1 MRAEKNGGC
10 TVDGKSRKLLI
21 AVAHEETGSKTS
33 EGGKA
38 RGLRRTL
45 LAMGLL
51 VALGANVAQAQSI
64 TGGLYGREPGGSNVT
79 LEVTNPAT
87 GYRRELHP
95 GSDGRYNVSGL
106 NPGKYTVT
114 VSQGGNAIGTR
125 TVTVSANVQTVVP
138 ALSSVAASTTGSAN
152 ATNLGAIRVTGHAAE
167 TQVIPIDVSTPEFSN
182 NYSMSVVNQLPT
194 GRGPESVALLSSKVK
209 YDNQTTGLI
218 QMGGASPAENRY
230 YYNEFDSTYDYNG
243 LGATY
248 LPAEA
253 IGSTQVLSAN
263 AGVSWTSTTGG
274 TIASTV
280 RQGTNR
286 FQAGYSLYFT
296 PGTSWFNP
304 RMPDSY
310 TKDGA
315 YYHFSS
321 SNTHSA
327 NVANQYLWASGAL
340 VKDKLFF
347 FAMLGNSPDNTSVS
361 NSQNRHTNTANR
373 DKNGLLNLTWNI
385 NADQS
390 LNVVGNRDWKNT
402 FNNQYKL
409 TRDYDPASQGAYA
422 GWTSSQVKN
431 QFLIGNYHWQINDD
445 MSLRLMGGYL
455 SQSSLSPT
463 STSGTNLPY
472 VVEVDPVTQVHKNI
486 GPTTTSTKLY
496 PFAYWRRGFK
506 GDFTWNLG
514 DHKITIGGEHYKHFI
529 NNVSTTSDGGD
540 WTYYTQPG
548 SVLPNGSPAPAD
560 GRYVSQYY
568 ISTGGPFYTVNKA
581 FYIDDYWQAADHWI
595 VYAGLRDDTFV
606 NKNVNGQNFWRL
618 PLLSPRLG
626 VSWDVYGD
634 STMKVGANAGK
645 YTIPIPSSVNNGAA
659 GAVTQWFRYYT
670 YTGRDPNTQ
679 APTGLTQIGPQET
692 LINGLAPSAA
702 NVATSN
708 IKAPYQY
715 EFQVYV
721 QKTLGNSWSSLAE
734 LGYSSLKRAI
744 EDTCYTQGITDY
756 AQAHGYPGY
765 EDSSGCPMINP
776 GIAQV
781 FTRDY
786 NGDGKQESL
795 TLPGSVFG
803 PAPTR
808 KYVHL
813 TLELTHTRNSEE
825 PYFLDL
831 SYTWAHLYGN
841 YDGLLNLG
849 TRTNGGPSEQIL
861 WDFPGLMEHSSG
873 NLAGDVRHSLKLN
886 GVYYFPTG
894 FRIGST
900 FDLSTGT
907 PQNCLGTYPDINN
920 PAEQYGAASHYCNN
934 VPAPLGAAGR
944 MPLFWQL
951 NLGVGYDWTINE
963 SNHLSLDL
971 QVQNVTNRQGRIDAN
986 QLYDTGSFQAN
997 GSPILNPSYGA
1008 ASWQAP
1014 RTTMLIARYTF
1025 R

>member
-1 MRAEKNGGC
+1 MNAARVRAGNGRVGQ
-10 TVDGKSRKLLI
+10 TM
-21 AVAHEETGSKTS
+21 
-33 EGGKA
+33 
-38 RGLRRTL
+38 

-51 VALGANVAQAQSI
+51 AALGIGVVHAQSI
-64 TGGLYGREPGGSNVT
+64 TGGLYGKEPGGSKVT
-79 LEVTNPAT
+79 LEVTSATT
-87 GYRRELHP
+87 GYHRELHP
-95 GSDGRYNVSGL
+95 DSNGRYTVAGL

-114 VSQGGNAIGTR
+114 ASQDGATVGTR
-125 TVTVSANVQTVVP
+125 TITVNANVQTAVP
-138 ALSSVAASTTGSAN
+138 ALSSAEVSAAASNNAANLSAIHVN
-152 ATNLGAIRVTGHAAE
+152 GTALDTN
-167 TQVIPIDVSTPEFSN
+167 VIPIDVSTPEFSS
-182 NYSMSVVNQLPT
+182 NYNMHVVNQLPT
-194 GRGPESVALLSSKVK
+194 GRGPESVALLSSRVR

-230 YYNEFDSTYDYNG
+230 YYNEFDSTYDYQG

-253 IGSTQVLSAN
+253 ISSVQALSSN

-274 TIASTV
+274 NISSTV
-280 RQGTNR
+280 RQGSNR

-304 RMPDSY
+304 RSRDSR
-310 TKDGA
+310 TSRGD
-315 YYHFSS
+315 YYAFNS

-327 NVANQYLWASGAL
+327 NVTNQYLWASGAL

-347 FAMLGNSPDNTSVS
+347 FAMLGNSPANTSQG
-361 NSQNRHTNTANR
+361 NSQTQQTDTAVR

-385 NADQS
+385 DNDQS

-402 FNNQYKL
+402 FNNQYVL
-409 TRDYDPASQGAYA
+409 TRDYDPSSKGAYY

-463 STSGTNLPY
+463 STSGTGLPF
-472 VVEVDPVTQVHKNI
+472 VHEIDPVTRVTRNI
-486 GPTTTSTKLY
+486 GLTTTSNQLY

-529 NNVSTTSDGGD
+529 NNVTTTTEGGD
-540 WTYYTQPG
+540 WTYHNEPG
-548 SVLPNGSPAPAD
+548 TILPNGSPAPAD
-560 GRYVSQYY
+560 GRYVDRYY

-581 FYIDDYWQAADHWI
+581 FYIDDYWQASDRWI
-595 VYAGLRDDTFV
+595 VYAGLRDDTFI
-606 NKNVNGQNFWRL
+606 NKNINGQNFWHL

-626 VSWDVYGD
+626 LSWDVYGD
-634 STMKVGANAGK
+634 SSMKIGANAGK

-659 GAVTQWFRYYT
+659 GAVTQWNRYYT
-670 YTGRDPNTQ
+670 YTGRDPTTQ
-679 APTGLTQIGPQET
+679 APTGLTQIGPQST
-692 LINGLAPSAA
+692 LINGQAPSAA

-721 QKTLGNSWSSLAE
+721 QKTLGNSWSSMAE

-756 AQAHGYPGY
+756 AQAHGYPNY

-781 FTRDY
+781 FMRDY
-786 NGDGKQESL
+786 NGDGKLEPL
-795 TLPGSVFG
+795 TVPGNVFG

-813 TLELTHTRNSEE
+813 TLELTHTQNSEE
-825 PYFLDL
+825 PYYLDL

-886 GVYYFPTG
+886 GVYYFSNG
-894 FRIGST
+894 LRVGST

-907 PQNCLGTYPDINN
+907 PQNCLGTYPDIDN
-920 PAEQYGAASHYCNN
+920 PAELYGAASHYCDN
-934 VPAPLGAAGR
+934 VPAPLGTAGR
-944 MPLFWQL
+944 SPLFWQL
-951 NLGVGYDWTINE
+951 NLGVGYDWAINE

-971 QVQNVTNRQGRIDAN
+971 QVQNITNRQGRIDSA
-986 QLYDTGSFQAN
+986 QRYDTGGFQDD
-997 GSPILNPSYGA
+997 GQPILEPSYGA
-1008 ASWQAP
+1008 PTWQVP